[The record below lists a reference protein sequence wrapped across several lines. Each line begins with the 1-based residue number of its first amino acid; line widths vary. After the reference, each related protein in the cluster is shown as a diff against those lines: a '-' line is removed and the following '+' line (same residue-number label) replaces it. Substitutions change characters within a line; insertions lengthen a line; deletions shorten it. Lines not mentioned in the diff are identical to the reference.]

1 MKLILSVEDNFKHQ
15 GLRKKLVEELANKGI
30 SDKKVLD
37 AMSEVPRHFFLD
49 KAFLNQ
55 AYSNVAFQIG
65 AGQTISQPYTVAYQT
80 QLLKLSAGEKVL
92 EIGTG
97 SGFQTAILCA
107 LKTKVYSIERQ
118 RELHLS
124 AKRILDKL
132 SYNPK
137 LKYGDGFKGWD
148 AYAPFDKVIITCG
161 APYVPEE
168 LMNQLKVGGLMVIP
182 VGLGDNQ
189 KMLRLT
195 KKEDG
200 TYSEEVFGD
209 FSFVPMLK
217 DTNK

>member
-1 MKLILSVEDNFKHQ
+1 MEDNFKHQ
-15 GLRKKLVEELANKGI
+15 GLRKKLVEELAAKGI
-30 SDKKVLD
+30 KDKNVLK
-37 AMSEVPRHFFLD
+37 ALSNVPRHYFLD

-65 AGQTISQPYTVAYQT
+65 AGQTISQPYTVAFQS
-80 QLLKLSAGEKVL
+80 QLLNLAPGEKVL

-107 LKTKVYSIERQ
+107 MKAKVFSIERQ
-118 RELHLS
+118 RELHLN
-124 AKRILDKL
+124 AKTILSKL
-132 SYNPK
+132 PFNPK

-148 AYAPFDKVIITCG
+148 SFAPFDKVIITCG

-168 LMNQLKVGGLMVIP
+168 LMNQLKVGGVMVIP

-195 KKEDG
+195 KTSGDS
-200 TYSEEVFGD
+200 YDEEVFGD